1 MDHYATGPVF
11 TGAAQAAAHLFIFKL
26 QERIGKEGVNRIHD
40 RLHEVLK
47 HPTGYYESKIHTE
60 RQSNDLVITDTP
72 VIYGPW
78 LEGVGSRNQSTKFK
92 GYSTF
97 RMVAKKLQRD
107 TGAIALAELRS
118 GGYLGDMNGI

>member
-11 TGAAQAAAHLFIFKL
+11 TGAAQAVAHLFIYKL

-97 RMVAKKLQRD
+97 RTVAKKLQRD
-107 TGAIALAELRS
+107 TGAIALAELKA